1 MRVIELRNV
10 VKVFDGK
17 VVFEGVNFSVEKGEF
32 LAIIG
37 PSGCGK
43 TTLLKLIT
51 GLIKPTR
58 GEIYIFGQDIA
69 RLSEVDL
76 GILQQRIGMVF
87 QASALFDSQTVAE
100 NIAFPLQW
108 HSKVSAG
115 EIEKKIKTIL
125 HLVNLA
131 GSENLFPSQLSG
143 GMRKRVAIAR
153 TIVYQPEILLYDEPT
168 LNLDPLNARLIIE
181 LIYRF
186 HNQGE
191 GRITSILVSHQVE
204 MISSLLRRIISL
216 KNGRI
221 TDIDIAK
228 LGQDKLIALFNESLG
243 QVKEVRDE
251 N

>member
-1 MRVIELRNV
+1 MKVIELRNV
-10 VKVFDGK
+10 VKVFGGK
-17 VVFEGVNFSVEKGEF
+17 VVFEEVNFSVEKGEF

-43 TTLLKLIT
+43 TTLLKLII

-58 GEIYIFGQDIA
+58 GEIYIFDQDIA

-87 QASALFDSQTVAE
+87 QGSALFDSQTVAE
-100 NIAFPLQW
+100 NVAFPLWW
-108 HSKVSAG
+108 HSKVSDG
-115 EIEKKIKTIL
+115 EIEKKVKTIL
-125 HLVNLA
+125 DLVNLA

-181 LIYRF
+181 LIDRF

-191 GRITSILVSHQVE
+191 GKITSILVSHQVE
-204 MISSLLRRIISL
+204 MISSLSLLRRTIYL

-228 LGQDKLIALFNESLG
+228 FGRDKLIALFNESLG
-243 QVKEVRDE
+243 
-251 N
+251 